1 MINTEEQK
9 GKQWFYKAPKRR
21 FFHTKSAII
30 TLDINGYKGD
40 VFLEKYFEIN
50 TQGNNIR
57 CKEYF
62 EDRRAVEK
70 AVIFCTGFAGH
81 KDNNAANRFA
91 GKLLAK
97 HKDAAVVVFNWPAHG
112 DDVKKKLA
120 LEDCDTYLDL
130 VVREV
135 KNRYGISQLYSY
147 ATSFGG
153 YLVLK
158 YISEHDNPFQ
168 KIALRCPAVDMY
180 DVLTRA
186 IMKDDE
192 YDRVLKGKDVPVG
205 FDRKIIVPCSL
216 LDDLKENDIREQDY
230 LDHADN
236 ILIIHGTEDEVV
248 PFEEGRLFAEN
259 NLIDFIPVQGADHRF
274 QKPAHM
280 SLANK
285 SVMDFFGL

>member
-1 MINTEEQK
+1 VIWNFK
-9 GKQWFYKAPKRR
+9 KAHKAALLCLHG
-21 FFHTKSAII
+21 F
-30 TLDINGYKGD
+30 GGD
-40 VFLEKYFEIN
+40 KDSSVI
-50 TQGNNIR
+50 
-57 CKEYF
+57 
-62 EDRRAVEK
+62 K
-70 AVIFCTGFAGH
+70 ALMDEMDSEGAG
-81 KDNNAANRFA
+81 
-91 GKLLAK
+91 
-97 HKDAAVVVFNWPAHG
+97 VVTFDWPAHG
-112 DDVKKKLA
+112 ESTAPDYALTVERC
-120 LEDCDTYLDL
+120 LEDLDA
-130 VVREV
+130 VV
-135 KNRYGISQLYSY
+135 KFINQLIKQSNKRICCF

-216 LDDLKENDIREQDY
+216 LDDLKENDIRERDY
-230 LDHADN
+230 LDYADN